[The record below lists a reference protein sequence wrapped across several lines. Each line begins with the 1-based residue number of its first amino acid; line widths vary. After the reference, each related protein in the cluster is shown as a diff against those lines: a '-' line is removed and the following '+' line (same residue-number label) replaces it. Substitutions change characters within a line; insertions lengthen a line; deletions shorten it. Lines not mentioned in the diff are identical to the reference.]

1 MYFSI
6 ENRSPFLDRHLFEF
20 CFTIPSRHLIRD
32 GFNKAILRD
41 SMRGLVPAPVLDS
54 RRKVGFNAPITAF
67 LDTRDPEVRDALLDR
82 SPIFDHIRRDRI
94 EVLLDKEFLPNSQ
107 SKFLFYFLS
116 SKLFLEEFAS

>member
-1 MYFSI
+1 
-6 ENRSPFLDRHLFEF
+6 
-20 CFTIPSRHLIRD
+20 
-32 GFNKAILRD
+32 
-41 SMRGLVPAPVLDS
+41 
-54 RRKVGFNAPITAF
+54 
-67 LDTRDPEVRDALLDR
+67 VRDALLDR